1 MNIIAID
8 PGYTN
13 GLARVHIPDDGDT
26 PYWEATQLTNVHETE
41 KWVDDNTEW
50 EDNILLIE
58 DYVGSG
64 HLTAE
69 AKETVARLGY
79 FYYTYADSS
88 ALFSVETP
96 VPQKRKCRV
105 GLSRS
110 LCEDR
115 GIEGPHSWDAFAHI
129 LAWMYRN
136 KIENKLS
143 ITLP

>member
-13 GLARVHIPDDGDT
+13 GLARVRIPDDGT
-26 PYWEATQLTNVHETE
+26 EPYWNATQLTNVHEAE
-41 KWVDDNTEW
+41 IWVDDNTEW
-50 EDNILLIE
+50 ETNILLVE

-64 HLTAE
+64 HLSAE
-69 AKETVARLGY
+69 AKETVSRLGY
-79 FYYTYADSS
+79 FYYSFKNSS
-88 ALFSVETP
+88 ALISVETP

-105 GLSRS
+105 GIAKL

-115 GIEGPHSWDAFAHI
+115 GIKGPHSWDALAHV

-136 KIENKLS
+136 HIEVQL
-143 ITLP
+143 